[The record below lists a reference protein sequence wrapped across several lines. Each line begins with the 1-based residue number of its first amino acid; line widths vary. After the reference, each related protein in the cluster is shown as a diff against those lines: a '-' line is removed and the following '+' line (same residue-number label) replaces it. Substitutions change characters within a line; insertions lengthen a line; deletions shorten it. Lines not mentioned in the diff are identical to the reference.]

1 MELNISNEEKII
13 IDEITDFFNKLAK
26 GKNYIIFPEELI
38 DKLTEHHAVIIRDYL
53 DTVQLFRLHNSEI
66 KFFEWLKE
74 NDIEVWNDLWKLDNP
89 VDEDINDEDVNDGFE
104 VVNDKVED
112 KVDYLVSKIFL
123 PVILKKDGRG
133 FPICDLVTTDNYY
146 FTPHQLPDDESKIFV
161 ESSKERFL
169 KKEVLTTAQL
179 LAIEISMGD
188 IDIWHFAY
196 KHKIELPKAKKA
208 VWDMVEDGI
217 LVHLKESEHLIPFL
231 NFR

>member
-1 MELNISNEEKII
+1 MEISQEELKII
-13 IDEITDFFNKLAK
+13 EDITEFFNKLAK
-26 GKNYIIFPEELI
+26 GKNYIIFPDELI
-38 DKLTEHHAVIIRDYL
+38 NRLTEQHAIIIRDYL
-53 DTVQLFRLHNSEI
+53 DTVQLFRLPKSEVQ
-66 KFFEWLKE
+66 FFEWLKE

-89 VDEDINDEDVNDGFE
+89 VDDDEVSE
-104 VVNDKVED
+104 VEVIEVAVIED
-112 KVDYLVSKIFL
+112 KIDYLVSKIFL

>member
-1 MELNISNEEKII
+1 MEISQEEKKII
-13 IDEITDFFNKLAK
+13 EDITEFFNKLAK

-38 DKLTEHHAVIIRDYL
+38 EKLTEQHAIIIRDYL
-53 DTVQLFRLHNSEI
+53 ETVQLFRLPKSEVQ
-66 KFFEWLKE
+66 FFEWLKE

-89 VDEDINDEDVNDGFE
+89 EESSDD
-104 VVNDKVED
+104 ED

-146 FTPHQLPDDESKIFV
+146 FTPHQLADEESKIFV

-169 KKEVLTTAQL
+169 KKEILTTAQL

-196 KHKIELPKAKKA
+196 KHNMELSKAKKA
-208 VWDMVEDGI
+208 VADLVEDGV

-231 NFR
+231 NFI